1 MGHPSMVPR
10 GGTASARLA
19 LAWSSHVLLLWNAAH
34 GRRGSMPHGPRTGA
48 RDVPSRRARPCGRR
62 ATCRS
67 PPIDAAGL
75 GEPVAGG
82 RGPPVWA
89 GYHGGRR
96 RHRTTGVDPRGQ
108 GFARVNAC
116 EGARFPARSP
126 ARPETVA
133 APGGRRRAGA
143 VQRRR
148 PADRR
153 RANSQ
158 PCAAGL
164 RMPARAA
171 MSAGRR
177 APALPRPESVGR
189 RRRRLAQPHP
199 GRPTARSN
207 PASATP
213 WSPTRTSG
221 PTC

>member
-19 LAWSSHVLLLWNAAH
+19 LAWSSHVLLLWNAGHTVAAAACRTVPGP
-34 GRRGSMPHGPRTGA
+34 GRATSRAGGPGPADDERPA
-48 RDVPSRRARPCGRR
+48 DPRRRPRRA
-62 ATCRS
+62 CR
-67 PPIDAAGL
+67 
-75 GEPVAGG
+75 GG
-82 RGPPVWA
+82 AGPPVWA